1 MKLTKTQHCIMNRDR
16 QGRCVYPL
24 KDGRVAVSGSRA
36 IEAAKGLEAANL
48 IKLTNTSERTKIGNR
63 ADGSW
68 KYGFIFQGVVEIIG
82 KQ

>member
-1 MKLTKTQHCIMNRDR
+1 MNRET
-16 QGRCVYPL
+16 QGHCVYPL
-24 KDGRVAVSGSRA
+24 RDGRVSVFGSRA
-36 IEAAKGLEAANL
+36 LDAAKGLEAANL

-68 KYGFIFQGVVEIIG
+68 KYGFISQGIVEIIG